1 MKSTKPITKKETKK
15 STKKTVVKPV
25 QKNIPLKIA
34 IKPDYEKYVNVNR
47 WFSYDNLNFYV
58 IVGGRGIGKTTGLGI
73 KVLQDWLKDG
83 SEFVYVRRYIKELQ
97 KAKGFLAP
105 IGNPEPKVIGL
116 STGAMAWVHNKKR
129 IGYGLALSSQQSF
142 KSGFDFRNVKTLIY
156 DEAILK
162 RGGMY
167 RYLDNEVEMLFE
179 LISTIF
185 RDRVGYRI
193 FILGN
198 NADVFN
204 PYWQYFKIPK
214 FDRNYIDKNRGLY
227 CEMASN
233 SPVLLEAEKQT
244 PLYKLTQGTAYF
256 KYHYENEILGSK
268 DNIRITPK
276 PMKSIL
282 LCRFVANTYTL
293 NIYRVKT
300 DQIFIECRDKI
311 IQDDKTFNIIND
323 MEPNYYHVQELRQ
336 TDLYKYISHMYYLGG
351 AVYESELAYAVFSNV
366 MDLI

>member
-1 MKSTKPITKKETKK
+1 MSSTKRTTKKDTE
-15 STKKTVVKPV
+15 SNVGKPKLQEV
-25 QKNIPLKIA
+25 PMRLL

-47 WFSYDNLNFYV
+47 WFSYDNINFYV

-73 KVLQDWLKDG
+73 HVLQDWIRDG

-116 STGAMAWVHNKKR
+116 STGAYMWSHNKKR

-142 KSGFDFRNVKTLIY
+142 KSGFDFRNVKTLVY

-185 RDRVGYRI
+185 RDRTGYRI

-204 PYWQYFKIPK
+204 PYWQYFKIPR
-214 FDRNYIDKNRGLY
+214 FERNYIDKERGLY

-256 KYHYENEILGSK
+256 KYHYENEILGHK
-268 DNIRITPK
+268 NEIRIAPK
-276 PMKSIL
+276 PQKAVL
-282 LCRFVANTYTL
+282 LCRLVANEYTL
-293 NIYRVKT
+293 NIYRTKLEE
-300 DQIFIECRDKI
+300 IFIEVRDKVI
-311 IQDDKTFNIIND
+311 KDDKTFVIMTD
-323 MEPNYYHVQELRQ
+323 MELNYYHVQELRGI
-336 TDLYKYISHMYYLGG
+336 DLFKFISHMYYLEG
-351 AVYESELAYAVFSNV
+351 AVYENELAYAVMSNI
-366 MDLI
+366 MELL

>member
-1 MKSTKPITKKETKK
+1 MSKSTKSRTKHTTKKD
-15 STKKTVVKPV
+15 KPKLV
-25 QKNIPLKIA
+25 PMKLL
-34 IKPDYEKYVNVNR
+34 IKPDYEKYINVNR
-47 WFSYDNLNFYV
+47 WFSYNDINFYV

-73 KVLQDWLKDG
+73 HVLQDWIKDG

-185 RDRVGYRI
+185 RDRTGYRI

-204 PYWQYFKIPK
+204 PYWQYFKIPR
-214 FDRNYIDKNRGLY
+214 FERNYIDKERGLY
-227 CEMASN
+227 CEMGSN

-256 KYHYENEILGSK
+256 KYHYENEILGHK
-268 DNIRITPK
+268 NEIRIAPK
-276 PMKSIL
+276 PMKCQL
-282 LCRFVANTYTL
+282 LCRLVANEYTL
-293 NIYRVKT
+293 NIYRVKI
-300 DQIFIECRDKI
+300 DEIYVEIRDKVI
-311 IQDDKTFNIIND
+311 KDEVSFVIMSD
-323 MEPNYYHVQELRQ
+323 MELNYYHVQELRNM
-336 TDLYKYISHMYYLGG
+336 DVFKFISHMYYLDG
-351 AVYESELAYAVFSNV
+351 AIYESELAYAVMSNV
-366 MDLI
+366 MELL

>member
-1 MKSTKPITKKETKK
+1 MSSPTKQDTKKNKKPKQKKPIK
-15 STKKTVVKPV
+15 
-25 QKNIPLKIA
+25 QIPLSLL
-34 IKPDYEKYVNVNR
+34 IKPDYVKYVNVNR
-47 WFSYDNLNFYV
+47 WFSYNGINFYV

-73 KVLQDWLKDG
+73 HVLQDYLKDG

-105 IGNPEPKVIGL
+105 IANPDPKVIGL
-116 STGAMAWVHNKKR
+116 STGAYMWCHNKQR

-185 RDRVGYRI
+185 RDRTGYRI

-204 PYWQYFKIPK
+204 PYWQYFKIPR
-214 FDRNYIDKNRGLY
+214 FERNYIDKERGLY

-233 SPVLLEAEKQT
+233 SPVLLEAEKET

-256 KYHYENEILGSK
+256 KYHYENEILGHK
-268 DNIRITPK
+268 NEIRIAPK
-276 PMKSIL
+276 PMKCIL
-282 LCRFVANTYTL
+282 LCRFVANEYTL
-293 NIYRVKT
+293 NIYRSKPSE
-300 DQIFIECRDKI
+300 IYIEIRDKVI
-311 IQDDKTFNIIND
+311 KDDKSFIIMSD
-323 MEPNYYHVQELRQ
+323 MELNYYHVTELRSM
-336 TDLYKYISHMYYLGG
+336 DIYKFISHMYYLDG

-366 MDLI
+366 MELI